1 MCTDF
6 KYLNKCCS
14 NDDFPLARI
23 DKIVDSAAGCEMM
36 VLLDYFSGY
45 HQIWL
50 RKEDKEKSSFIT
62 PFETCCYLRMYEGLH
77 NAGPTFYRMMKIVLK
92 DQVDRNALS
101 YVDGIVTDS
110 KKRDAYISDLAKTFM
125 NMHEA
130 RLKLIPKKC
139 IFRITR
145 GKVLGCLVSTK
156 VIKAN
161 SDKIRAITQMQPPHS
176 RKDIQ
181 KLTGHI
187 ASLNRFIVKLVER
200 SWPFFTVLRGSAK
213 VDWEPEQQNTFKDL
227 KQYLEHLP
235 TLLSP
240 G

>member
-1 MCTDF
+1 MCTYF
-6 KYLNKCCS
+6 TYLNKCCS

-23 DKIVDSAAGCEMM
+23 DKIMDSAVGCEMM
-36 VLLDYFSGY
+36 VLLDCFSGY

-92 DQVDRNALS
+92 DQVDRNVLS

-130 RLKLIPKKC
+130 RLKLIPKNAYSGLQGQGPWVFSFHKSYQSKL
-139 IFRITR
+139 RQNQ
-145 GKVLGCLVSTK
+145 SY
-156 VIKAN
+156 
-161 SDKIRAITQMQPPHS
+161 HS
-176 RKDIQ
+176 NA
-181 KLTGHI
+181 T
-187 ASLNRFIVKLVER
+187 
-200 SWPFFTVLRGSAK
+200 SA
-213 VDWEPEQQNTFKDL
+213 
-227 KQYLEHLP
+227 
-235 TLLSP
+235 
-240 G
+240 